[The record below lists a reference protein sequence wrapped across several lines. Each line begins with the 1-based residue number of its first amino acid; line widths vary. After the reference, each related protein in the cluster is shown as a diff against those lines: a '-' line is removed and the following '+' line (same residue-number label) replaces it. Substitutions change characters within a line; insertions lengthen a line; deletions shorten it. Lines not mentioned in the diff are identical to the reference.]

1 MFEALHAVVARCCCC
16 CRPVAPVMC
25 QQQLQQSQ
33 SAIGNVIAS
42 VTASSDCAM
51 TTRDE
56 QRQQHAQPTYRQHAT
71 DNRQR
76 IADNGQCSAQGL
88 RSSSGS
94 QASRLRQIGK
104 RKTNEKPCKHF
115 LTPPATLTTRRHKQC
130 YLPPPPP
137 LLSSYHRSTAGGWMD
152 KSLRI
157 YWMQHG

>member
-1 MFEALHAVVARCCCC
+1 
-16 CRPVAPVMC
+16 MC

-71 DNRQR
+71 DSGQR
-76 IADNGQCSAQGL
+76 TTYSGLRTADSGQTDKSSAQGL

-130 YLPPPPP
+130 CLPPPYP
-137 LLSSYHRSTAGGWMD
+137 YRSTAGGWMD
-152 KSLRI
+152 KSLCI